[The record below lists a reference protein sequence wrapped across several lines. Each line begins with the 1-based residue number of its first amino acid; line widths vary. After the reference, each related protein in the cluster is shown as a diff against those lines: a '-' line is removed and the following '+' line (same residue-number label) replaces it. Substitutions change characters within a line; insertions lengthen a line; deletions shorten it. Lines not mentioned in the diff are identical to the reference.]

1 MCKCCYTTSSGRV
14 YTSDFEPVTNPKF
27 DDGFEKN
34 LTSVR
39 QVKGTVFLWLW
50 NDSFYCLFFPPFSFF
65 VFFFLFALLFLPVV
79 VFFTVF
85 LSFVF
90 SCCVFLSCFLSSFI
104 SFFLFCLIGLD
115 QVWEYVPIMP
125 SCGNRGSRCAARPP
139 TAAVFFSPLSFSPSF
154 LWGPSIS
161 GGLSLWAAVRDGLQA

>member
-1 MCKCCYTTSSGRV
+1 MLLHHVVWPSLHQRLRARHQ
-14 YTSDFEPVTNPKF
+14 P
-27 DDGFEKN
+27 
-34 LTSVR
+34 
-39 QVKGTVFLWLW
+39 QVWRWLW
-50 NDSFYCLFFPPFSFF
+50 EKSNISAAGQRYSLSLTLKWLFLLSFLSTLFFLC
-65 VFFFLFALLFLPVV
+65 FFFLVCAALSSCCCFF
-79 VFFTVF
+79 FFTVF

>member
-1 MCKCCYTTSSGRV
+1 MLLHHVVWPSLHQRLRARHQ
-14 YTSDFEPVTNPKF
+14 P
-27 DDGFEKN
+27 
-34 LTSVR
+34 
-39 QVKGTVFLWLW
+39 QVWRWLW
-50 NDSFYCLFFPPFSFF
+50 EKSNISAAGQRYSLSLTLKWLFFSVFSFHPF
-65 VFFFLFALLFLPVV
+65 LSLFFFFLFAQLFLPVV